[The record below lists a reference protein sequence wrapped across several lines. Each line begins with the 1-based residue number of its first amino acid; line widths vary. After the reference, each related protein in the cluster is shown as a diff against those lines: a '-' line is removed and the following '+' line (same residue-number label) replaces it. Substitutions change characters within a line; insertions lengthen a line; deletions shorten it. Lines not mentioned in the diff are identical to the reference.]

1 MRIAIAYDNKG
12 EAGFKTG
19 WGFSCIIENQNKIL
33 FDTGCNGIE
42 LIYNL
47 KKFGYSP
54 KDFDILFLSHEH
66 WDHMGGLFEMLEANN
81 NLKVFVLGSFS
92 SHLKDEIRKRAKLI
106 EVKNEQKVLENVYT
120 TGLIKN
126 NPDEQSLVIKT
137 EKGLVI
143 VTGCAHPGIVNI
155 IKKAK
160 ELAKEN
166 VYLVL
171 GGFHL
176 FGADDAEIEKIIGSF
191 RDLKVEK
198 VAPCHCTG
206 DKAISLFEKEYKD
219 DFVKIDVGKIIE
231 V

>member
-1 MRIAIAYDNKG
+1 
-12 EAGFKTG
+12 
-19 WGFSCIIENQNKIL
+19 L
-33 FDTGCNGIE
+33 
-42 LIYNL
+42 
-47 KKFGYSP
+47 
-54 KDFDILFLSHEH
+54 
-66 WDHMGGLFEMLEANN
+66 
-81 NLKVFVLGSFS
+81 FS

-106 EVKNEQKVLENVYT
+106 EVKNEQKVFENVYT

-143 VTGCAHPGIVNI
+143 ITGCAHPGIVNI

-176 FGADDAEIEKIIGSF
+176 FGADDAEIEKIIGNF
-191 RDLKVEK
+191 RDLGVKK

-206 DKAISLFEKEYKD
+206 DKAISLFEKEYKEN
-219 DFVKIDVGKIIE
+219 FVKVGVGKIIE